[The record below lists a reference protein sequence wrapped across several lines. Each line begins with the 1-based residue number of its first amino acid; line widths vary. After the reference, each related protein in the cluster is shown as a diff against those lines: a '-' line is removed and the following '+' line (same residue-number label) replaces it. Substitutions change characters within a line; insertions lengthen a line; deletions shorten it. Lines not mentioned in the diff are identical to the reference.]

1 MRNERG
7 WMWNDYEKR
16 RVSGNESGEPGK
28 LITMERSNWDEE
40 KECWGKD
47 ALVLN

>member
-28 LITMERSNWDEE
+28 LRSNWDEE

-47 ALVLN
+47 ALVLNY